1 MPDTGDCFALLAMT
15 RIGGFG
21 HFSEADA
28 EDLSVGFLNKRR
40 SNAQYGRQRTADSVE
55 KLGYKM
61 DDSLALNYGDDWV
74 VSVIH
79 GLRGFCSGLVVFER
93 I

>member
-1 MPDTGDCFALLAMT
+1 MHRGMQQP
-15 RIGGFG
+15 
-21 HFSEADA
+21 A
-28 EDLSVGFLNKRR
+28 E
-40 SNAQYGRQRTADSVE
+40 SVE

-61 DDSLALNYGDDWV
+61 DDSLTLNYGDDWV

-79 GLRGFCSGLVVFER
+79 VFRGFCSGLAVFDR

>member
-1 MPDTGDCFALLAMT
+1 M
-15 RIGGFG
+15 I
-21 HFSEADA
+21 
-28 EDLSVGFLNKRR
+28 RR
-40 SNAQYGRQRTADSVE
+40 RQRTADSVE

-79 GLRGFCSGLVVFER
+79 GLRGFCSGLVAFER